1 MKAARLHEGETA
13 LRLEDVDAPEVRA
26 GTVLVDVRT
35 VFLPP
40 FTASLVEGLEG
51 LLTPPRPFTP
61 GMDAVGTI
69 RTVGT
74 DVSGLE
80 VGQRVYCDCYYRS
93 RVQGGDDDTGFIGN
107 FGIGGHS
114 PEMLSRWPNGALA
127 EQMLLP
133 AECVIPIPAAVTTSD
148 GVLCRLGWL
157 GTAYGAFTKVGLVP
171 GEAVAILGGT
181 GLVGVSAVLVARAMG
196 ARSVFAL
203 GRRKDALQEID
214 GLDARVRVGTT
225 LPDDQTFDVVLSAI
239 EAEDASPIAA
249 ALPRLKRSGRL
260 VMVGVTEAPLPTPTD
275 RMVVMD
281 LTVRGSLWFERHQA
295 TELLGM
301 IAAGTL
307 DPSALSVDEY
317 WLDDIGEALEATRRP
332 HGAFRQVVV
341 RCGP

>member
-13 LRLEDVDAPEVRA
+13 LRLEDVDAPKVRA

-93 RVQGGDDDTGFIGN
+93 RVQGGDEDT
-107 FGIGGHS
+107 
-114 PEMLSRWPNGALA
+114 
-127 EQMLLP
+127 
-133 AECVIPIPAAVTTSD
+133 
-148 GVLCRLGWL
+148 
-157 GTAYGAFTKVGLVP
+157 
-171 GEAVAILGGT
+171 
-181 GLVGVSAVLVARAMG
+181 
-196 ARSVFAL
+196 
-203 GRRKDALQEID
+203 
-214 GLDARVRVGTT
+214 
-225 LPDDQTFDVVLSAI
+225 PDDQTFDVVLSAI

-275 RMVVMD
+275 LMVVMD

-317 WLDDIGEALEATRRP
+317 SLDDIGEALEATRRP